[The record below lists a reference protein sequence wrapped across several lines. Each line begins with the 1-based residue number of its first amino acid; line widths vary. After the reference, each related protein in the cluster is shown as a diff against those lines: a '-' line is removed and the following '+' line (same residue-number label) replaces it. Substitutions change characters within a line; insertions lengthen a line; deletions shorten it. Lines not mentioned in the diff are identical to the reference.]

1 MPTYGVMLLDTSTFV
16 SHITGR
22 AFKKCIGHPYDLQFS
37 QAQTIFHVDS
47 ETQELLLAW
56 GEEGGGGG
64 GGGGGGWDSD
74 PAPAWWVLGQS
85 EVLILPEGWWTPLT
99 LDFRIATFPSR
110 RT

>member
-1 MPTYGVMLLDTSTFV
+1 MLLDTSTFV

-56 GEEGGGGG
+56 GEEAGGGGVMA
-64 GGGGGGWDSD
+64 WSSYQV
-74 PAPAWWVLGQS
+74 PAWWVLGQS